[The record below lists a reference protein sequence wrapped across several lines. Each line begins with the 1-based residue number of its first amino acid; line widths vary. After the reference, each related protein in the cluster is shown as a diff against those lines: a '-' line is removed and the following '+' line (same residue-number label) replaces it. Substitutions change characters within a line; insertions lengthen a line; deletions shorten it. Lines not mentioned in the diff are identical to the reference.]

1 MHEKIILAHGSGGKL
16 SHDLIKEIFL
26 PAFGNQYLDRL
37 DDQAIFQLGNYR
49 IAFTTDS
56 YVVDPIFFPGGDIG
70 KLAVN
75 GTVNDLSVG
84 GAESLFLSASLIIE
98 EGFSMESLKKIVLS
112 MKKAADFAGVKIVT
126 GDTKV
131 VQAGGADKIF
141 INTSGIGIIKD
152 SKIDISAGNAK
163 PGDIIILSGS
173 IGDHGIAV
181 LSSREDLSIKSD
193 LISDTFPLNR
203 LVSKMLTASNGI
215 HCMRD
220 PTRGGV
226 ASTLNEIAEQS
237 EIGIEIDEIKMPVK
251 EEVQGVCEILGLDPL
266 YIANE
271 GKLIA
276 IVSREASGPI
286 FQVMKNTE
294 EGRDAII
301 IGEVVEN
308 HPGIV
313 LMKTLAG
320 GMRVIDMPVGEQLP
334 RIC

>member
-1 MHEKIILAHGSGGKL
+1 MHEKIVLAHGSGGKL

-26 PAFGNQYLDRL
+26 PAFGNQYLNRL
-37 DDQAIFQLGNYR
+37 DDQAIFQLGNCR

-75 GTVNDLSVG
+75 GTINDLSVG

-98 EGFSMESLKKIVLS
+98 EGFSMESLKRIVLS
-112 MKKAADFAGVKIVT
+112 MKEAADFAGVKIVT

-152 SKIDISAGNAK
+152 SKIDISARNAK
-163 PGDIIILSGS
+163 PGDIVILSGS

-181 LSSREDLSIKSD
+181 LSSRKDLSIESD

-226 ASTLNEIAEQS
+226 SSTLNEIAEQS
-237 EIGIEIDEIKMPVK
+237 EIGIEIDEIKIPVK

-313 LMKTLAG
+313 LMKTLTG

>member
-75 GTVNDLSVG
+75 GTINDLSVG

-98 EGFSMESLKKIVLS
+98 EGFSMENLKRIVLS
-112 MKKAADFAGVKIVT
+112 MKEAADFAGVKIVT

-152 SKIDISAGNAK
+152 SEIDISARNAK
-163 PGDIIILSGS
+163 PGDIVILSGS

-181 LSSREDLSIKSD
+181 LSSREALSIKSD

-220 PTRGGV
+220 PTRGGM

-237 EIGIEIDEIKMPVK
+237 EIGIEIDEIKIPVK

-276 IVSREASGPI
+276 IVCREASGAVL
-286 FQVMKNTE
+286 QVMKNTE
-294 EGRDAII
+294 EGRDARV

-313 LMKTLAG
+313 LMKTLTG
-320 GMRVIDMPVGEQLP
+320 GMRVIDMPAGEQLP